1 MPNEISSEGV
11 LKMNSKVIKPAVS
24 SIAAIKR
31 PDVVTQRQELPE
43 KMGQDDA
50 DVELHGNKPSPEVIQ
65 KNVEHINA
73 KVQNIQRDLQ
83 FSVDDESGRTII
95 RVIDSETKET
105 IRVIPPED
113 INGIAQRLTDSSGVL
128 FNSIA

>member
-1 MPNEISSEGV
+1 
-11 LKMNSKVIKPAVS
+11 MNSKVVKPAVS

-43 KMGQDDA
+43 KKGQDDA

>member
-1 MPNEISSEGV
+1 MPNELTSEGV
-11 LKMNSKVIKPAVS
+11 LKISSQVRNPAVPS
-24 SIAAIKR
+24 VTGIKR
-31 PDVVTQRQELPE
+31 PDSVPVRQELPDQTKQEEESNKSSSATDE
-43 KMGQDDA
+43 K
-50 DVELHGNKPSPEVIQ
+50 EIIQ

-95 RVIDSETKET
+95 RVIDSETQET